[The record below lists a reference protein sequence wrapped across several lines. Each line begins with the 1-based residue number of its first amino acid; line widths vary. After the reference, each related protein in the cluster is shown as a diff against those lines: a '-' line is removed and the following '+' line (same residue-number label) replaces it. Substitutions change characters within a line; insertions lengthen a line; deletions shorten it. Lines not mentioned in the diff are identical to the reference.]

1 MSKMNKVFFSSL
13 LKSYECWPKLE
24 AALQELDINYDF
36 LEGTKDIWVRDFMP
50 IVSPSGRYVT
60 YNYAPDYLRDKP
72 EYITDGSLLTPA
84 NPRDTLHLDLTIDGG
99 NIVSYANQLI
109 FCDKLLKENKEKGVE
124 TVHELAK
131 ALDGC
136 RLTILPWDKR
146 EPYGHADGMVRFIDE
161 KNVVMNNYGDYDET
175 FRQKVLM
182 QLTKEDRFQVHELHF
197 DVEKPHKYNWAYINF
212 LQVGDKFILPKLN
225 APEDEQ
231 ALKQIA
237 SFFHVPEQ
245 NIRMVDIH
253 TILQH
258 GGGLNCISWNAV
270 PEEYMAEYTAPTN
283 VKKLLPKS
291 KLKKQVEGV
300 CGYSI
305 NPEWWSEFYERFLYF
320 FILKKLGVTVEFG
333 KTFFSGELF
342 IFIYKWMHQD
352 GYLILYT
359 DLVDICK
366 IVLDSLKNLQDSTS
380 PNV

>member
-1 MSKMNKVFFSSL
+1 MCMNKVYFSSL
-13 LKSYECWPKLE
+13 LRRYACWSELE
-24 AALQELDINYDF
+24 AALLDLKIDYDF

-84 NPRDTLHLDLTIDGG
+84 NPRETRHLNLTIDGG

-124 TVHELAK
+124 TVHELTK
-131 ALDGC
+131 AFDGC

-175 FRQKVLM
+175 FRQKMLKA
-182 QLTKEDRFQVHELHF
+182 LTKEDRFQVHELHF

-231 ALKQIA
+231 ALNQIA
-237 SFFHVPEQ
+237 SFFRVPEE

-253 TILQH
+253 TILQR
-258 GGGLNCISWNAV
+258 GGGLNCISWNAAHK
-270 PEEYMAEYTAPTN
+270 EELVEYTAPAN
-283 VKKLLPKS
+283 VKKLFPSS
-291 KLKKQVEGV
+291 KLKAEVERVG
-300 CGYSI
+300 GYSI
-305 NPEWWSEFYERFLYF
+305 DEDWWNDFYERFLLF
-320 FILKKLGVTVEFG
+320 LKLETGAG
-333 KTFFSGELF
+333 NTFFSGEMF

-352 GYLILYT
+352 GYPILYT
-359 DLVDICK
+359 DLVNTCNIILNSFK
-366 IVLDSLKNLQDSTS
+366 
-380 PNV
+380 